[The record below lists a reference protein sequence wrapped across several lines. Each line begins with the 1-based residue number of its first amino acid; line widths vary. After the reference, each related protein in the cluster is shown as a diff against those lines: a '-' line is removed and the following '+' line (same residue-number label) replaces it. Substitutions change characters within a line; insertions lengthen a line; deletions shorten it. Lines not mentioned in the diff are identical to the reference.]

1 MIRLFSAVGTYKL
14 EESGIPVILAGGRE
28 CALDTHE
35 LLLWSN
41 LAFRILT
48 YQEAKAEFYA
58 KERELHILS
67 ELDFDHY
74 LNRLTMRRL
83 IASGRDEVGVDALYD
98 LLGHL
103 YIEKTPSGLPA
114 KTAAFLN
121 LWLRKRMPFRKAL
134 AVFHTK
140 KPEATE
146 KKLLSLIRHQQL
158 STAELIQCMEKGSF
172 HIRNSRQLIEQIYAE
187 ETADCD
193 SIVTE
198 GRTLE
203 IRRPVLTAVANLYLK
218 QLITFQI
225 L

>member
-1 MIRLFSAVGTYKL
+1 MIRLFTAVGTYKL

-35 LLLWSN
+35 LLLWSS

-146 KKLLSLIRHQQL
+146 KKLLSLL
-158 STAELIQCMEKGSF
+158 DQCAIVASYRAVFYTEYFGNGSHSF
-172 HIRNSRQLIEQIYAE
+172 WIKSRSQYERNGFA
-187 ETADCD
+187 
-193 SIVTE
+193 
-198 GRTLE
+198 
-203 IRRPVLTAVANLYLK
+203 
-218 QLITFQI
+218 F
-225 L
+225 

>member
-1 MIRLFSAVGTYKL
+1 MIRLFTAVGTYKL

-146 KKLLSLIRHQQL
+146 KKLLSLI
-158 STAELIQCMEKGSF
+158 SV
-172 HIRNSRQLIEQIYAE
+172 
-187 ETADCD
+187 TAD
-193 SIVTE
+193 S
-198 GRTLE
+198 
-203 IRRPVLTAVANLYLK
+203 
-218 QLITFQI
+218 
-225 L
+225 